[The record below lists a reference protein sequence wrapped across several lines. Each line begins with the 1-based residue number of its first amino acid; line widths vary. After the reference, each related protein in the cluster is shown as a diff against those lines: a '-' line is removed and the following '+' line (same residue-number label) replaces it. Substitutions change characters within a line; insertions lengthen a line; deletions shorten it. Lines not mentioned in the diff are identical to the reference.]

1 MQALLDVIVPV
12 FVVIGFGYLAVWRGF
27 FSNSNVEGL
36 MKFTQNFAIP
46 CLLFNAIAEIDLQ
59 STFQVDLLAAFYSGA
74 FISFLAGVLGGR
86 YIFAREWEVC
96 VAIGFCCLFSN
107 SLLLGLAITE
117 RVYGPEVLATNFV
130 IVALHAP
137 FCYGVGIFAMEIARN
152 RSQKPSIIF
161 KNVAT
166 AMFRNALV
174 LGIIAGFVFNFY
186 NLSLPKPVDDAVDM
200 IVLVALPTALFGM
213 GGVLYQYRP
222 AGDVGPI
229 IMVVI
234 ISLLIHPSLVWMFG
248 RALALDQNAFR
259 SAVVT
264 SAMAPGINGF
274 VFANMYGHGR
284 RVAASVVL
292 ICTAASILTVW
303 GWLALLG

>member
-86 YIFAREWEVC
+86 YIFAREWEDC

-117 RVYGPEVLATNFV
+117 RAYGPEVLATNFV

-152 RSQKPSIIF
+152 RSQMPSIIF

-186 NLSLPKPVDDAVDM
+186 NLSLPKPMDDAVDM

-248 RALALDQNAFR
+248 RAVALDQNAFR

>member
-86 YIFAREWEVC
+86 YIFAREWEDC

-117 RVYGPEVLATNFV
+117 RAYGPEVLATNFV

-152 RSQKPSIIF
+152 RSQNPSIIF
-161 KNVAT
+161 KNVAI

-234 ISLLIHPSLVWMFG
+234 ISLLMHPSLVWMFG
-248 RALALDQNAFR
+248 RAVALDQNAFR

>member
-74 FISFLAGVLGGR
+74 FISFVAGVLGGR
-86 YIFAREWEVC
+86 YIFAREWEDC

-117 RVYGPEVLATNFV
+117 RAYGPEVLATNFV

-152 RSQKPSIIF
+152 RSQMPSIIF

-186 NLSLPKPVDDAVDM
+186 NLSLPKPMDDAVDM

-234 ISLLIHPSLVWMFG
+234 ISLLMHPSLVWMFG
-248 RALALDQNAFR
+248 RAVALDQNAFR

>member
-86 YIFAREWEVC
+86 YIFAREWEDC

-117 RVYGPEVLATNFV
+117 RAYGPEVLATNFV

-186 NLSLPKPVDDAVDM
+186 NLSLPKPMDDAVDM

-234 ISLLIHPSLVWMFG
+234 ISLLMHPSLVWMFG
-248 RALALDQNAFR
+248 RAVALDQNAFR

-264 SAMAPGINGF
+264 SAMAPVINGF

>member
-74 FISFLAGVLGGR
+74 FISFVAGVLGGR
-86 YIFAREWEVC
+86 YIFAREWEDC

-117 RVYGPEVLATNFV
+117 RAYGPEVLATNFV

-137 FCYGVGIFAMEIARN
+137 FCYGLGIFAMEIARN

-186 NLSLPKPVDDAVDM
+186 NLTLPKPMDDAVDM

-234 ISLLIHPSLVWMFG
+234 ISLLMHPSLVWMFG
-248 RALALDQNAFR
+248 RAVALDQNAFR

>member
-86 YIFAREWEVC
+86 YIFAREWEDC

-117 RVYGPEVLATNFV
+117 RAYGPEVLATNFV

-186 NLSLPKPVDDAVDM
+186 NLSLPKPMDDAVDM

-234 ISLLIHPSLVWMFG
+234 ISLLMHPSLVWIFG
-248 RALALDQNAFR
+248 RTVALDQNAFR

>member
-86 YIFAREWEVC
+86 YIFAREWEDC

-117 RVYGPEVLATNFV
+117 RAYGPEVLATNFV

-186 NLSLPKPVDDAVDM
+186 NLTLPKPMDDAVDM

-234 ISLLIHPSLVWMFG
+234 ISLLMHPSLVWIFG
-248 RALALDQNAFR
+248 RAAALDQNAFR

>member
-86 YIFAREWEVC
+86 YIFAREWEGC

-117 RVYGPEVLATNFV
+117 RAYGPEVLATNFV

-137 FCYGVGIFAMEIARN
+137 ICYGLGIFAMEVARN

-186 NLSLPKPVDDAVDM
+186 NLSLPKPMDDAVDM

-234 ISLLIHPSLVWMFG
+234 ISLLMHPSLVWMFG

-274 VFANMYGHGR
+274 VFANMYGHGC

>member
-27 FSNSNVEGL
+27 FSNSDVEGL

-46 CLLFNAIAEIDLQ
+46 CLLFKAIAETDLQ
-59 STFQVDLLAAFYSGA
+59 NTFQAELLAAVYSGA
-74 FISFLAGVLGGR
+74 TISFFAGIFGGR
-86 YIFAREWEVC
+86 FLFARDWEDC

-107 SLLLGLAITE
+107 SLMLGLAITE
-117 RVYGPEVLATNFV
+117 RAYGPEVLATNFV

-137 FCYGVGIFAMEIARN
+137 FCYGLGIFAMEVARN
-152 RSQKPSIIF
+152 RNQRPSFIL
-161 KNVAT
+161 KNVAL

-174 LGIIAGFVFNFY
+174 LGILAGFVFNLCS
-186 NLSLPKPVDDAVDM
+186 LSLPNPIDDAVDM

-222 AGDVGPI
+222 AGDIGPI
-229 IMVVI
+229 IMVGI
-234 ISLLIHPSLVWMFG
+234 ISLLMHPILVWTFG

-274 VFANMYGHGR
+274 VFASIYERGR

-292 ICTAASILTVW
+292 ICTAASIITVW
-303 GWLALLG
+303 GWLALLV

>member
-86 YIFAREWEVC
+86 YIFAREWEDC

-117 RVYGPEVLATNFV
+117 RAYGPEVLATNFV

-137 FCYGVGIFAMEIARN
+137 FCYGLGIFAMEIARN

-186 NLSLPKPVDDAVDM
+186 NLTLPKPMDDAVDM

-248 RALALDQNAFR
+248 RAVALDQNAFR

>member
-86 YIFAREWEVC
+86 YIFAREWEDC

-117 RVYGPEVLATNFV
+117 RAYGPEVLATNFV

-137 FCYGVGIFAMEIARN
+137 FCYGLGIFAMEIARN

-186 NLSLPKPVDDAVDM
+186 NLSLPKPMDDAVDM

-248 RALALDQNAFR
+248 RAVALDQNAFR

>member
-86 YIFAREWEVC
+86 YIFAREWEDC

-117 RVYGPEVLATNFV
+117 RAYGPEVLATNFV

-137 FCYGVGIFAMEIARN
+137 FCYGTGIFAMEIARN

-186 NLSLPKPVDDAVDM
+186 NLTLPKPMDDAVDM

-234 ISLLIHPSLVWMFG
+234 ISLLMHPSLVWMFG
-248 RALALDQNAFR
+248 RAVALDQNAFR

>member
-86 YIFAREWEVC
+86 YIFAREWEDC

-117 RVYGPEVLATNFV
+117 RAYGPEVLATNFV

-186 NLSLPKPVDDAVDM
+186 NLSLPKPMDDAVDM

-248 RALALDQNAFR
+248 RAVALDQNAFR

>member
-86 YIFAREWEVC
+86 YIFAREWEDC

-117 RVYGPEVLATNFV
+117 RAYGPEVLATNFV

-152 RSQKPSIIF
+152 SSQKPSIIF
-161 KNVAT
+161 NNVAI

-248 RALALDQNAFR
+248 RAVALDQNAFR

-292 ICTAASILTVW
+292 ICTSASILTVW

>member
-86 YIFAREWEVC
+86 YIFAREWEDC

-117 RVYGPEVLATNFV
+117 RAYGPEVLATNFV

-161 KNVAT
+161 KNVAI

-234 ISLLIHPSLVWMFG
+234 ISLLMHPSLVWMFG
-248 RALALDQNAFR
+248 RAVALDQNAFR

>member
-86 YIFAREWEVC
+86 YIFAREWEDC

-117 RVYGPEVLATNFV
+117 RAYGPEVLATNFV

-137 FCYGVGIFAMEIARN
+137 FCYGLGIFAMEIARN

-186 NLSLPKPVDDAVDM
+186 NLSLPKPMDDAVDM

-213 GGVLYQYRP
+213 GGVLYKYRP

-234 ISLLIHPSLVWMFG
+234 ISLLMHPSLVWMFG
-248 RALALDQNAFR
+248 RAVALDQNAFR

>member
-86 YIFAREWEVC
+86 YIFAREWEDC

-117 RVYGPEVLATNFV
+117 RAYGPEVLATNFV

-186 NLSLPKPVDDAVDM
+186 NLSLPKPMDDAVDM

-248 RALALDQNAFR
+248 RALALDQSAFR

-292 ICTAASILTVW
+292 ICTAASILT
-303 GWLALLG
+303 LSLIHI

>member
-1 MQALLDVIVPV
+1 MQALLDVIVPI
-12 FVVIGFGYLAVWRGF
+12 FVVIGFGYIAVWRGF
-27 FSNSNVEGL
+27 FSSTDVEGL

-46 CLLFNAIAEIDLQ
+46 CLLFNATAEIDLQ

-74 FISFLAGVLGGR
+74 MISFLAGVFGGR
-86 YIFAREWEVC
+86 FLFAREWEDC

-117 RVYGPEVLATNFV
+117 RAYGPEVLATNFV

-152 RSQKPSIIF
+152 RSQSPSIIL
-161 KNVAT
+161 KNVAI

-186 NLSLPKPVDDAVDM
+186 NLGLPKPVEDAVDM

-222 AGDVGPI
+222 AGDIGPI
-229 IMVVI
+229 IMVGI
-234 ISLLIHPSLVWMFG
+234 ISLLLQPLLVWIFG
-248 RALALDQNAFR
+248 RATALDQNAFR

>member
-86 YIFAREWEVC
+86 YIFAREWEDC

-117 RVYGPEVLATNFV
+117 RAYGPEVLATNFV

-137 FCYGVGIFAMEIARN
+137 FCYGLGIFAMEIARN
-152 RSQKPSIIF
+152 RSQKPSILF

-186 NLSLPKPVDDAVDM
+186 NLSLPKPMDDAIDM

-234 ISLLIHPSLVWMFG
+234 ISLLMHPSLVWMFG
-248 RALALDQNAFR
+248 RAVALDQNAFR

>member
-86 YIFAREWEVC
+86 YIFAREWEDC

-117 RVYGPEVLATNFV
+117 RAYGPEVLATNFV

-248 RALALDQNAFR
+248 RAVALDQNAFR

>member
-86 YIFAREWEVC
+86 YIFAREWEDC

-117 RVYGPEVLATNFV
+117 RAYGPEVLATNFV

-137 FCYGVGIFAMEIARN
+137 FCYGLGIFAMEIARN

-186 NLSLPKPVDDAVDM
+186 NLSLPKPMDDAIDM

-234 ISLLIHPSLVWMFG
+234 ISLLMHPSLVWMFG
-248 RALALDQNAFR
+248 RAVALDQNAFR

>member
-46 CLLFNAIAEIDLQ
+46 CLLFNAIAEINLQ

-86 YIFAREWEVC
+86 YIFAREWEDC

-117 RVYGPEVLATNFV
+117 RAYGPEVLATNFV

-234 ISLLIHPSLVWMFG
+234 ISLLMHPSLVWIFG
-248 RALALDQNAFR
+248 RAAALDQNAFR

>member
-86 YIFAREWEVC
+86 YIFAREWEDC

-117 RVYGPEVLATNFV
+117 RAYGPEVLATNFV

-186 NLSLPKPVDDAVDM
+186 NLTLPKPMDDAVDM

-234 ISLLIHPSLVWMFG
+234 ISLLMHPSLVWMFG
-248 RALALDQNAFR
+248 RAVALDQNAFR

>member
-12 FVVIGFGYLAVWRGF
+12 FVVMGFGYLAVWRGF
-27 FSNSNVEGL
+27 FSNSDVEGL

-46 CLLFNAIAEIDLQ
+46 CLLFKAIAETDLQ
-59 STFQVDLLAAFYSGA
+59 NTFQAELLAAFYSGA
-74 FISFLAGVLGGR
+74 TISFFAGIFGGR
-86 YIFAREWEVC
+86 CLFARDWEDC

-107 SLLLGLAITE
+107 SLMLGLAITE
-117 RVYGPEVLATNFV
+117 RAYGPEVLATNFV

-137 FCYGVGIFAMEIARN
+137 FCYGLGIFAMEVARN
-152 RSQKPSIIF
+152 RNQRPSFIL
-161 KNVAT
+161 KNVAL

-174 LGIIAGFVFNFY
+174 LGILAGFVFNLCS
-186 NLSLPKPVDDAVDM
+186 LSLPNPIDDAVDM

-222 AGDVGPI
+222 AGDIGPI
-229 IMVVI
+229 IMVGI
-234 ISLLIHPSLVWMFG
+234 ISLLMHPILVWTFG

-274 VFANMYGHGR
+274 VFASIYERGR

-292 ICTAASILTVW
+292 ICTAASIITVW
-303 GWLALLG
+303 GWLALLA

>member
-12 FVVIGFGYLAVWRGF
+12 FVVMGFGYLAVWRGF
-27 FSNSNVEGL
+27 FSNSDVEGL
-36 MKFTQNFAIP
+36 MRFTQNFAIP
-46 CLLFNAIAEIDLQ
+46 CLLFKAIAETDLQ
-59 STFQVDLLAAFYSGA
+59 NTFQADLLAAFYSGA
-74 FISFLAGVLGGR
+74 TISFFAGIFGGR
-86 YIFAREWEVC
+86 FLFARDWEDC

-107 SLLLGLAITE
+107 SLMLGLAITE
-117 RVYGPEVLATNFV
+117 RAYGPEVLATNFV

-137 FCYGVGIFAMEIARN
+137 FCYGLGIFAMEIARN
-152 RSQKPSIIF
+152 RNQRPSFIL
-161 KNVAT
+161 KNVAL

-174 LGIIAGFVFNFY
+174 LGILAGFVFNLCS
-186 NLSLPKPVDDAVDM
+186 LSLPNPIDDAVDM

-213 GGVLYQYRP
+213 GGFLYQYRP
-222 AGDVGPI
+222 AGDIGPI
-229 IMVVI
+229 IMVGI
-234 ISLLIHPSLVWMFG
+234 ISLLMHPILVWTFG

-274 VFANMYGHGR
+274 VFASIYERGR

-292 ICTAASILTVW
+292 ICTAASIFTVW
-303 GWLALLG
+303 GWLALLA

>member
-86 YIFAREWEVC
+86 YIFAREWEDC

-117 RVYGPEVLATNFV
+117 RAYGPEVLATNFV

-137 FCYGVGIFAMEIARN
+137 FCYGLGIFAMEIARN

-186 NLSLPKPVDDAVDM
+186 NLTLPKPMDDAVDM

-234 ISLLIHPSLVWMFG
+234 ISLLMHPSLVWMFG
-248 RALALDQNAFR
+248 RAVALDQNAFR

-264 SAMAPGINGF
+264 SAMAPGIKGF
-274 VFANMYGHGR
+274 VFANMYGNGR

>member
-12 FVVIGFGYLAVWRGF
+12 FVVIGFGYLAVWMGF

-86 YIFAREWEVC
+86 YIFAREWEDC
-96 VAIGFCCLFSN
+96 VAIWFCCLFSN

-117 RVYGPEVLATNFV
+117 RAYGPEVLATNFV

-152 RSQKPSIIF
+152 RSQMPSIIF

-186 NLSLPKPVDDAVDM
+186 NLSLPKPMDDAVDM

-234 ISLLIHPSLVWMFG
+234 I
-248 RALALDQNAFR
+248 
-259 SAVVT
+259 
-264 SAMAPGINGF
+264 
-274 VFANMYGHGR
+274 
-284 RVAASVVL
+284 
-292 ICTAASILTVW
+292 
-303 GWLALLG
+303 

>member
-86 YIFAREWEVC
+86 YIFAREWEDC

-117 RVYGPEVLATNFV
+117 RAYGPEVLATNFV

-186 NLSLPKPVDDAVDM
+186 NLSLPKPMDDAVDM

-234 ISLLIHPSLVWMFG
+234 ISLLMHPSLVWMFG
-248 RALALDQNAFR
+248 RAIALDQNAFR

>member
-59 STFQVDLLAAFYSGA
+59 STFQVDLLVVFYSGA

-86 YIFAREWEVC
+86 YIFAREWEDC

-117 RVYGPEVLATNFV
+117 RAYGPEVLATNFV

-186 NLSLPKPVDDAVDM
+186 NLSLPKPMDDAVDM

-234 ISLLIHPSLVWMFG
+234 ISLLMHPSLVWMFG
-248 RALALDQNAFR
+248 RAVALDQNAFR

>member
-86 YIFAREWEVC
+86 YIFAREWEDC

-117 RVYGPEVLATNFV
+117 RAYGPEVLATNFV

-186 NLSLPKPVDDAVDM
+186 NLSLPKPMDDAVDM

-234 ISLLIHPSLVWMFG
+234 ISLLMHPSLVWMFG
-248 RALALDQNAFR
+248 RAVALDQNAFR

-284 RVAASVVL
+284 RVAASGVL

>member
-1 MQALLDVIVPV
+1 
-12 FVVIGFGYLAVWRGF
+12 
-27 FSNSNVEGL
+27 
-36 MKFTQNFAIP
+36 
-46 CLLFNAIAEIDLQ
+46 
-59 STFQVDLLAAFYSGA
+59 
-74 FISFLAGVLGGR
+74 
-86 YIFAREWEVC
+86 
-96 VAIGFCCLFSN
+96 
-107 SLLLGLAITE
+107 
-117 RVYGPEVLATNFV
+117 
-130 IVALHAP
+130 
-137 FCYGVGIFAMEIARN
+137 
-152 RSQKPSIIF
+152 
-161 KNVAT
+161 
-166 AMFRNALV
+166 MFRNALV

-186 NLSLPKPVDDAVDM
+186 NLSLPKPMDDAVDM

-234 ISLLIHPSLVWMFG
+234 ISLLMHPSLVWMFG
-248 RALALDQNAFR
+248 RAVALDQNAFR

>member
-1 MQALLDVIVPV
+1 MQALLDVILPV
-12 FVVIGFGYLAVWRGF
+12 FVVIGFGYIAVWRDF
-27 FSNSNVEGL
+27 FSSTDVEGL

-74 FISFLAGVLGGR
+74 IISFLAGVLGGR
-86 YIFAREWEVC
+86 FLFAREWEDC

-117 RVYGPEVLATNFV
+117 RAYGPEVLATNFV

-152 RSQKPSIIF
+152 RNQSPSIIL
-161 KNVAT
+161 KNVAI

-186 NLSLPKPVDDAVDM
+186 NLGLPKPAGDAVDM

-234 ISLLIHPSLVWMFG
+234 ISLLMHPSLVWMFG
-248 RALALDQNAFR
+248 RAVALDQNAFR

>member
-86 YIFAREWEVC
+86 YIFAREWEDC

-117 RVYGPEVLATNFV
+117 RAYGPEVLATNFV

-161 KNVAT
+161 KNVAI

-186 NLSLPKPVDDAVDM
+186 NLSLPKPMDDAVDM

-234 ISLLIHPSLVWMFG
+234 ISLLMHPSLVWMFG
-248 RALALDQNAFR
+248 RAVALDQNAFR

>member
-86 YIFAREWEVC
+86 YIFAREWEDC

-117 RVYGPEVLATNFV
+117 RAYGPEVLATNFV

-234 ISLLIHPSLVWMFG
+234 ISLLMHPSLVWMFG
-248 RALALDQNAFR
+248 RAVALDQNAFR

>member
-59 STFQVDLLAAFYSGA
+59 STFQVDLLVAFYSGA

-86 YIFAREWEVC
+86 YIFAREWEDC

-117 RVYGPEVLATNFV
+117 RAYGPEVLATNFV

-137 FCYGVGIFAMEIARN
+137 FCYGIGIFAMEIARN

-161 KNVAT
+161 KNVAI

-248 RALALDQNAFR
+248 RAVALDQNAFR